1 MADVTNIVEARE
13 RKLEEESIGYF
24 YESAPDV
31 EQVQRTIGK
40 KRRVA
45 IMNAPDGNL
54 GWSMSPDEADRF
66 ADQVRAAAAEARADG
81 QEGPR

>member
-1 MADVTNIVEARE
+1 MSNPISLDEARQ
-13 RKLEEESIGYF
+13 RKQEAEPIGYF

-45 IMNAPDGNL
+45 IMNAPDGNM
-54 GWSMSPDEADRF
+54 GWSMSPDEADRL
-66 ADQVRAAAAEARADG
+66 AELLRAAAEEARNG
-81 QEGPR
+81 